1 MTKMMTYRLHSIR
14 NTSSG
19 FTLIEMMVIVVI
31 IGILAAIAIPSYR
44 QYVIKNAENDAQA
57 QMLQLQIEL
66 ERWRARALSYQ
77 GFKPPVVANDST
89 VTYRYDEADN
99 KTIYVPKGA
108 DSSNYRY
115 KISLVDGDAT
125 DSSLVTTVDPDE
137 PNLVNATV
145 GRSWKMLAKKSTT
158 GITKDAN
165 NFVLTSRGLRCQ
177 NKSAIDITAA
187 DCGTG
192 QGEW

>member
-1 MTKMMTYRLHSIR
+1 MIKMTTYRSLSVR

-19 FTLIEMMVIVVI
+19 FTLIELMVIVVI

-44 QYVIKNAENDAQA
+44 RYVVINAERDAQA

-66 ERWRARALSYQ
+66 ERWRSRALSYQ
-77 GFKPPVVANDST
+77 GFKPPKVASDST
-89 VTYRYDEADN
+89 VTYDYDETDN
-99 KTIYVPKGA
+99 MTIYVPKGA

-125 DSSLVTTVDPDE
+125 GSSLVTTADPAS
-137 PNLVNATV
+137 PNLVNATT
-145 GRSWKMLAKKSTT
+145 GRSWKMLAQKNAT
-158 GITKDAN
+158 GITQDAN
-165 NFVLTSRGLRCQ
+165 NFVLTSKGLRCQ
-177 NKSAIDITAA
+177 NKSAIAISAA

>member
-1 MTKMMTYRLHSIR
+1 M
-14 NTSSG
+14 NTAPKTSPNGVCG

-31 IGILAAIAIPSYR
+31 IGILAAIAIPSYHR
-44 QYVIKNAENDAQA
+44 YVVLNAERDAQA
-57 QMLQLQIEL
+57 RMMQLQLQL
-66 ERWRARALSYQ
+66 EQWRAKSMTYQ
-77 GFKPPVVANDST
+77 GFQPKVVSST
-89 VTYRYDEADN
+89 NVVTYGYDEGDN
-99 KTIYVPKGA
+99 TTIYVPKG
-108 DSSNYRY
+108 SNSTNYRY
-115 KISLVDGDAT
+115 KITLVDGVDTSA
-125 DSSLVTTVDPDE
+125 SLNSGALT
-137 PNLVNATV
+137 AV

-177 NKSAIDITAA
+177 NKSAIDISAA